1 MIDHDSRLLGPP
13 RWFFAAMLLASLL
26 SPAAADPGLTEA
38 EVAQE
43 RAALLAAMA
52 QSNAPVTVAGERITL
67 PGAAVLGME
76 GAPVVLVEFGDYQ
89 CGFCRRHLMTVM
101 PSLLRDHVET
111 GQLRYVFIEF
121 PAERNR
127 PASLA
132 ASNAALCANDQ
143 GRYLEMRERIYTHP
157 MNVDADGFLRHAERL
172 ELDLE
177 RFTDCVEAGTHEA
190 LIRQHLALGQ
200 RLRVRGTP
208 TFFVGRPGPND
219 GELLFERRIT
229 GAQPLDLFQRE
240 IAGLLV
246 E

>member
-1 MIDHDSRLLGPP
+1 MRDQDSRRRG
-13 RWFFAAMLLASLL
+13 RQIRVFAAMLLASLL
-26 SPAAADPGLTEA
+26 SSAAAEPHLTDA
-38 EVAQE
+38 ELAKE

-52 QSNAPVTVAGERITL
+52 QANAPVKVSGERIKL
-67 PGAAVLGME
+67 PTAAVLGAE
-76 GAPVVLVEFGDYQ
+76 EAPVVLVEFGDYQ
-89 CGFCRRHLMTVM
+89 CGFCRRHLLTVM

-121 PAERNR
+121 PAERNL

-132 ASNAALCANDQ
+132 ASNAALCADDQ

-177 RFTDCVEAGTHEA
+177 RFTDCVEAGTHEP

-200 RLRVRGTP
+200 RMRVRGTP
-208 TFFVGRPGPND
+208 TFFVGRPGPDD
-219 GELLFERRIT
+219 GALRFERRIT
-229 GAQPLDLFQRE
+229 GAQPLELFQRE
-240 IAGLLV
+240 IAALLA

>member
-1 MIDHDSRLLGPP
+1 
-13 RWFFAAMLLASLL
+13 MLLASLL
-26 SPAAADPGLTEA
+26 SPAAADPGLTDA
-38 EVAQE
+38 EMAKE
-43 RAALLAAMA
+43 RAALLAVMA
-52 QSNAPVTVAGERITL
+52 RANAPVTAAGERVTL
-67 PGAAVLGME
+67 PSAAALGME
-76 GAPVVLVEFGDYQ
+76 GPAVVLVEFGDYQ
-89 CGFCRRHLMTVM
+89 CGFCRRHLLNVL
-101 PSLLRDHVET
+101 PSLLQDHVET
-111 GQLRYVFIEF
+111 GQLRYVFMEF
-121 PAERNR
+121 PAERNL

-177 RFTDCVEAGTHEA
+177 RFTDCLETATHEP
-190 LIRQHLALGQ
+190 LIREHIALGQ

-208 TFFVGRPGPND
+208 TFFVGRAGTND
-219 GELLFERRIT
+219 GELLFVRRIT

-240 IAGLLV
+240 IAGLLA